1 MQPQP
6 SYRVLG
12 PCQALRA
19 DDGTEAALS
28 GARLRALLTALA
40 AAGGRA
46 VGPGALI
53 DQVWPDGDP
62 ADDQDRTAAL
72 QALVGRLRRA
82 LGREAVVSAPGGGYR
97 LAAGPDAVDLHRFE
111 RLAAEGAAALADGR
125 AERAAALLDEALGLW
140 RGPALADLPGRDTDP
155 LVVRVEQRHAQARR
169 DRLAAEVA
177 LGRAADALA
186 PLAALAA
193 GQPLDEP
200 LQALRIRALRAA
212 GRPAE
217 ALAAYEEVRESLA
230 ERLGTDPG
238 PELRSLHAELLTE
251 DGPVPAPSRRAL
263 PAPLTSFIGRAEE
276 LGSLAAAWEG
286 RRLVTLTG
294 PGGVG
299 KTRLALEA
307 AGTYD
312 GPVHLAE
319 LASVREESTVAAAV
333 LSALGAR
340 ETQLWHTP
348 AVAPVEPRDRFAAL
362 VEHCAGR
369 RMLLVLDNCEHVVA
383 EAAEL
388 AQALL
393 TRCPGVTVLATS
405 REPLGVPGEGVR
417 PLGPLP
423 VDMALRLL
431 GERGAAARPGFSV
444 AEDPEAADEICRRLD
459 GLPLAIELA
468 AARLRMLSARQ
479 IAERLDDRFRLL
491 TSGARTVLPR
501 QQTLRAVVDWSW
513 DLLDETERAVL
524 RRLAVFT
531 GGCDLTAAETVCG
544 SGPDPQEAG
553 PAGAVLDGPGAE
565 ALNGRRVDDPVRG
578 ADMPGAGLPVGLGGG
593 MPDSPVTHAP
603 GGPVADV
610 PQVRGAD
617 APGRSGVEGP
627 VQGPGTPGADMPGGL
642 GGAVQDPSGG
652 PVADVPRTDPRVPG
666 PDAPGGAPRADAPS
680 KPDSAAPPVPDTGP
694 RGGPDAGAPARPRTD
709 SLDARRPGASHPH
722 ASHPDAPRPGV
733 LGVSRAHGPHV
744 SPADVLDVLGA
755 LVDKSLVVAAP
766 GGDGMRFRLLETV
779 AEYAGER
786 LDEAGEREVVARR
799 HLTYYREL
807 ARRTDPELRG
817 PGQLAAIELFERE
830 HGNLRGALRTA
841 LALGDEQEM
850 LCLVHALS
858 WFWQLRNHQVDART
872 WAAEAGRLGPDP
884 FQEPVR
890 PAEPLDGRCLDV
902 PPPWTG
908 ERLWEARRGGR
919 LYALAT
925 EGGEGATA
933 LERPETRARLTA
945 LVAAY
950 RPGLPQT
957 CRQPG
962 TMWYFA
968 RLMTGE
974 LSGLDETL
982 AQIVDACRAH
992 GPGWDLGFALLMR
1005 AKLAG
1010 QGDDAAEALALFETA
1025 RDSWGIAES
1034 LAARGEAYERE
1045 GRLKEAAA
1053 DFERATDAAT
1063 RVGARS
1069 QVPVFTARLAAVRL
1083 RLAPTGDAEA
1093 ERLLAEAADEAGQ
1106 WGAEAA
1112 GAGRLLLAQHYGH
1125 TGRTG
1130 LARAQLSLLEGE
1142 FGDVTPALFWGLV
1155 GGTWA
1160 WLDCLDGAYDRALER
1175 LARAVVDVETLAH
1188 LVAPHLVVAQFATAA
1203 WARGA
1208 RGGPGDAETG
1218 ARLLGAY
1225 DAHAGSDTG
1234 GGFRPFTP
1242 QTEAAIRAG
1251 AEEALSAALPA
1262 ETYTRLYEEGT
1273 ALSLRRAAG
1282 LVRDQAASP

>member
-1 MQPQP
+1 MQPP
-6 SYRVLG
+6 YRVLG
-12 PCQALRA
+12 PCQALRT
-19 DDGTEAALS
+19 DDGTEAVLS

-46 VGPGALI
+46 VGPGTLI
-53 DQVWPDGDP
+53 DQIWADGDP

-82 LGREAVVSAPGGGYR
+82 LGREAVVSAPGGYR
-97 LAAGPDAVDLHRFE
+97 LAADPDSVDLHRFE
-111 RLAAEGAAALADGR
+111 RLAVEGSAALAAGH

-155 LVVRVEQRHAQARR
+155 LVVRVERRHAQARR
-169 DRLAAEVA
+169 DRLAADLA
-177 LGRAADALA
+177 LGRAGAVLA

-217 ALAAYEEVRESLA
+217 ALAAYEEVRTALA
-230 ERLGTDPG
+230 DRLGTDPG

-251 DGPVPAPSRRAL
+251 DGPVRPERAVGL
-263 PAPLTSFIGRAEE
+263 PARLTSFIGRADE
-276 LGSLAAAWEG
+276 LGSLAAVWHG

-307 AGTYD
+307 AGTYE

-319 LASVREESTVAAAV
+319 LASVREESTVGPAV
-333 LSALGAR
+333 LTALGAR

-348 AVAPVEPRDRFAAL
+348 PVTPIDPKDRFAAL

-383 EAAEL
+383 EAADL

-405 REPLGVPGEGVR
+405 REPLGVPGEEVR

-423 VDMALRLL
+423 MDMALRLL
-431 GERGAAARPGFSV
+431 GERGAAARPGFAV
-444 AEDPEAADEICRRLD
+444 TEDPEAAEEICRRLD

-468 AARLRMLSARQ
+468 AARLRMLSVSQ
-479 IAERLDDRFRLL
+479 IADRLDDRFRLL

-531 GGCDLTAAETVCG
+531 GGCDLRAVEGVC
-544 SGPDPQEAG
+544 AG
-553 PAGAVLDGPGAE
+553 IE
-565 ALNGRRVDDPVRG
+565 VRG
-578 ADMPGAGLPVGLGGG
+578 VRD
-593 MPDSPVTHAP
+593 AP
-603 GGPVADV
+603 
-610 PQVRGAD
+610 GAD
-617 APGRSGVEGP
+617 APGTGM
-627 VQGPGTPGADMPGGL
+627 PGAH
-642 GGAVQDPSGG
+642 
-652 PVADVPRTDPRVPG
+652 VP
-666 PDAPGGAPRADAPS
+666 A
-680 KPDSAAPPVPDTGP
+680 
-694 RGGPDAGAPARPRTD
+694 
-709 SLDARRPGASHPH
+709 
-722 ASHPDAPRPGV
+722 
-733 LGVSRAHGPHV
+733 
-744 SPADVLDVLGA
+744 ADVLDLLGA

-766 GGDGMRFRLLETV
+766 DGGGGGGMRFRLLETV

-786 LDEAGEREVVARR
+786 LDEAGERAAVERR

-817 PGQLAAIELFERE
+817 ADQLAALARFERE
-830 HGNLRGALRTA
+830 HDNLRGALRTA
-841 LALGDEQEM
+841 VALGDEQEV
-850 LCLVHALS
+850 LCLVHVLS
-858 WFWQLRNHQVDART
+858 WFWQLRNHQGDAHT

-890 PAEPLDGRCLDV
+890 PAEPLEGRCVDV

-925 EGGEGATA
+925 EGIDAGT
-933 LERPETRARLTA
+933 LERPETRARLAA
-945 LVAAY
+945 LIAAY

-974 LSGLDETL
+974 LTGLDETL
-982 AQIVDACRAH
+982 RLIVDAARAH
-992 GPGWDLGFALLMR
+992 GTGWDLGFALLMR
-1005 AKLAG
+1005 AKLVGRGA
-1010 QGDDAAEALALFETA
+1010 DAAEALALFEA
-1025 RDSWGIAES
+1025 AGDSWGIAES

-1045 GRLKEAAA
+1045 GRLTEAAA
-1053 DFERATDAAT
+1053 DFERATEAAA

-1069 QVPVFTARLAAVRL
+1069 QVPVFRARLAAVRL
-1083 RLAPTGDAEA
+1083 RLRPEGDAAA

-1106 WGAEAA
+1106 RGADAA
-1112 GAGRLLLAQHYGH
+1112 GAARTLLAQHYGN

-1130 LARAQLSLLEGE
+1130 LARAQLSLLEEE
-1142 FGDVTPALFWGLV
+1142 FGEVTPELFRGLL
-1155 GGTWA
+1155 GGAWA
-1160 WLDCLDGAYDRALER
+1160 WLDCLDGAHDRALSR
-1175 LARAVVDVETLAH
+1175 LARAVVDIETLAH
-1188 LVAPHLVVAQFATAA
+1188 LVAPYLVVAQFGTAA
-1203 WARGA
+1203 WARGG
-1208 RGGPGDAETG
+1208 RGAPGDAETG

-1225 DAHAGSDTG
+1225 DTHADHDTA
-1234 GGFRPFTP
+1234 GGFRPFTAE
-1242 QTEAAIRAG
+1242 TEAAIRAR
-1251 AEEALSAALPA
+1251 AEAVLRAALSPEA
-1262 ETYTRLYEEGT
+1262 YGRGYEEG
-1273 ALSLRRAAG
+1273 AGLSLRAAAA
-1282 LVRDQAASP
+1282 LVRESGPVE

>member
-1 MQPQP
+1 MQP

-12 PCQALRA
+12 PCQAFRT
-19 DDGTEAALS
+19 DDGTEVVLS

-40 AAGGRA
+40 SAGGRA
-46 VGPGALI
+46 VGPGALV
-53 DQVWPDGDP
+53 DQVWADD
-62 ADDQDRTAAL
+62 DDQDRTAAL

-111 RLAAEGAAALADGR
+111 RLAAEGAAALAAGE

-140 RGPALADLPGRDTDP
+140 RGPALADLPGRDAEP

-169 DRLAAEVA
+169 DRLAADLA
-177 LGRAADALA
+177 LGRAAAVLA

-217 ALAAYEEVRESLA
+217 ALAVYEEVRAALA
-230 ERLGTDPG
+230 DRLGTDPG
-238 PELRSLHAELLTE
+238 PELRSLHAGLLSE
-251 DGPVPAPSRRAL
+251 EAPDPAPPPTSGIL
-263 PAPLTSFIGRAEE
+263 PARLTSFIGRDGE
-276 LGSLAAAWEG
+276 LAALAAGWAG

-307 AGTYD
+307 AGTYE

-319 LASVREESTVAAAV
+319 LASVREESTVVAAV
-333 LSALGAR
+333 LTALGAR
-340 ETQLWHTP
+340 DTQLWHTP
-348 AVAPVEPRDRFAAL
+348 AVDRAGPGGRFGEL

-405 REPLGVPGEGVR
+405 REPLGVPGEEVR

-423 VDMALRLL
+423 GDMALRLL
-431 GERGAAARPGFSV
+431 AERGAAARPGFDP
-444 AEDPEAADEICRRLD
+444 AGDPEAAEEVCRRLD

-468 AARLRMLSARQ
+468 AARLRILSVRQ
-479 IAERLDDRFRLL
+479 IADRLDDRFRLL
-491 TSGARTVLPR
+491 TSGARTLLPR

-513 DLLDETERAVL
+513 DLLDASERAVL
-524 RRLAVFT
+524 RRLAVFA
-531 GGCDLTAAETVCG
+531 GGCELAAAEAVC
-544 SGPDPQEAG
+544 A
-553 PAGAVLDGPGAE
+553 DGPGAPP
-565 ALNGRRVDDPVRG
+565 AP
-578 ADMPGAGLPVGLGGG
+578 PGA
-593 MPDSPVTHAP
+593 
-603 GGPVADV
+603 
-610 PQVRGAD
+610 
-617 APGRSGVEGP
+617 
-627 VQGPGTPGADMPGGL
+627 
-642 GGAVQDPSGG
+642 
-652 PVADVPRTDPRVPG
+652 
-666 PDAPGGAPRADAPS
+666 
-680 KPDSAAPPVPDTGP
+680 
-694 RGGPDAGAPARPRTD
+694 
-709 SLDARRPGASHPH
+709 
-722 ASHPDAPRPGV
+722 
-733 LGVSRAHGPHV
+733 
-744 SPADVLDVLGA
+744 VLDVLGA
-755 LVDKSLVVAAP
+755 LGSLVDKSLVVAAP
-766 GGDGMRFRLLETV
+766 DGGGMRFRLLETV

-786 LDEAGEREVVARR
+786 LDEAGERAAAERR
-799 HLTYYREL
+799 HLTYHREL

-817 PGQLAAIELFERE
+817 PGQVAAVARLERE
-830 HGNLRGALRTA
+830 HDNLRGALRTA
-841 LALGDEQEM
+841 VALGEEQEA

-858 WFWQLRNHQVDART
+858 WFWQLRNHQAEART
-872 WAAEAGRLGPDP
+872 WAVEACRLGPDP
-884 FQEPVR
+884 FREPVR
-890 PAEPLDGRCLDV
+890 PAGPLEGRCLDV
-902 PPPWTG
+902 PPPWSG

-919 LYALAT
+919 MYALASEGGGT
-925 EGGEGATA
+925 EGETV
-933 LERPETRARLTA
+933 LERPETRARLSA

-957 CRQPG
+957 SRQPG

-982 AQIVDACRAH
+982 TLVVDDCRAQ

-1010 QGDDAAEALALFETA
+1010 HGTDAGEALVHFEA
-1025 RDSWGIAES
+1025 AGDSWGIAES
-1034 LAARGEAYERE
+1034 LAARGEVHERE
-1045 GRLKEAAA
+1045 DRLAEAAA
-1053 DFERATDAAT
+1053 DFERAAEAAA

-1083 RLAPTGDAEA
+1083 RLAPEGDAVA
-1093 ERLLAEAADEAGQ
+1093 ERLLVAAADESGQ

-1112 GAGRLLLAQHYGH
+1112 GTGRLLLAQHYGH
-1125 TGRTG
+1125 TGRTR
-1130 LARAQLSLLEGE
+1130 LARAQIDLLEEE
-1142 FGDVTPALFWGLV
+1142 FGTITPALFWGLA
-1155 GGTWA
+1155 GGTRA
-1160 WLDCLDGAYDRALER
+1160 WLDCLDGDHDRALER
-1175 LARAVVDVETLAH
+1175 LARAVVDIETLAH
-1188 LVAPHLVVAQFATAA
+1188 LVAPHLVVAQCATAA
-1203 WARGA
+1203 WARGG
-1208 RGGPGDAETG
+1208 RGRPGDAGTG

-1225 DAHAGSDTG
+1225 DAHAVADTG

-1242 QTEAAIRAG
+1242 RTEAAIRAR
-1251 AEEALSAALPA
+1251 A
-1262 ETYTRLYEEGT
+1262 ETVLRAATPPEAYARRYEEGT
-1273 ALSLRRAAG
+1273 RLSVRAAAD
-1282 LVRDQAASP
+1282 LVRAPADAG

>member
-1 MQPQP
+1 MQPP
-6 SYRVLG
+6 YRVLG
-12 PCQALRA
+12 PCRA
-19 DDGTEAALS
+19 FRTDDGTEAALS

-40 AAGGRA
+40 AAGGRT
-46 VGPGALI
+46 VGPGPLI
-53 DQVWPDGDP
+53 EQVWADGDP

-82 LGREAVVSAPGGGYR
+82 LGRETVVSTPGGGYR
-97 LAAGPDAVDLHRFE
+97 LAAGPDAVDLHLFE
-111 RLAAEGAAALADGR
+111 RLAAEGAAALADGH
-125 AERAAALLDEALGLW
+125 AERAATLLDEALGLW

-155 LVVRVEQRHAQARR
+155 VVIRVEQRHAQARR
-169 DRLAAEVA
+169 DRLAADLA
-177 LGRAADALA
+177 LGRAADVLA

-217 ALAAYEEVRESLA
+217 ALAAYEEVRQALA

-238 PELRSLHAELLTE
+238 PELRSLHAELLAE
-251 DGPVPAPSRRAL
+251 DGPVPAPPRTL
-263 PAPLTSFIGRAEE
+263 PARLTSFIGRAEE
-276 LGSLAAAWEG
+276 LDALAVARAE

-333 LSALGAR
+333 LTALGGR

-348 AVAPVEPRDRFAAL
+348 TVAPAGPKDRFAGL

-405 REPLGVPGEGVR
+405 REPLGVPGEEVR

-431 GERGAAARPGFSV
+431 GERGAAARPGFDV
-444 AEDPEAADEICRRLD
+444 AEDPEAAEEICRRLD

-468 AARLRMLSARQ
+468 AARLRMLSVRQ
-479 IAERLDDRFRLL
+479 IADRLDDRFRLL
-491 TSGARTVLPR
+491 TTGARTMLPR

-513 DLLDETERAVL
+513 DLLDAAERAVL

-544 SGPDPQEAG
+544 GGGARGDDAVRADTAVSG
-553 PAGAVLDGPGAE
+553 
-565 ALNGRRVDDPVRG
+565 VRG
-578 ADMPGAGLPVGLGGG
+578 APQ
-593 MPDSPVTHAP
+593 AP
-603 GGPVADV
+603 
-610 PQVRGAD
+610 GAD
-617 APGRSGVEGP
+617 APD
-627 VQGPGTPGADMPGGL
+627 T
-642 GGAVQDPSGG
+642 
-652 PVADVPRTDPRVPG
+652 PG
-666 PDAPGGAPRADAPS
+666 PDAPD
-680 KPDSAAPPVPDTGP
+680 VPDGTAALP
-694 RGGPDAGAPARPRTD
+694 HTD
-709 SLDARRPGASHPH
+709 LR
-722 ASHPDAPRPGV
+722 GV
-733 LGVSRAHGPHV
+733 LDGP
-744 SPADVLDVLGA
+744 DVLDILGA

-766 GGDGMRFRLLETV
+766 DDGGMRFRLLETV

-786 LDEAGEREVVARR
+786 LDEAGERTAVARR

-817 PGQLAAIELFERE
+817 SGQIAAIARFERE

-841 LALGDEQEM
+841 VTLGDEQEL
-850 LCLVHALS
+850 LCLVHVLS

-872 WAAEAGRLGPDP
+872 WAAEAGRIGPDP

-890 PAEPLDGRCLDV
+890 PAGPLEGRCVDV

-974 LSGLDETL
+974 LTGLDETL
-982 AQIVDACRAH
+982 TLIVDDCRAH

-1005 AKLAG
+1005 AKLVG
-1010 QGDDAAEALALFETA
+1010 HGPDAAEALALFEA
-1025 RDSWGIAES
+1025 AGDSWGIAES

-1045 GRLKEAAA
+1045 GRLAEAAA
-1053 DFERATDAAT
+1053 DFERATDAAA

-1083 RLAPTGDAEA
+1083 RLRPAGDPEA
-1093 ERLLAEAADEAGQ
+1093 ERLLAEAADEAGK

-1112 GAGRLLLAQHYGH
+1112 GTGRLLLAQHYGH

-1130 LARAQLSLLEGE
+1130 LARAQLALLEGE
-1142 FGDVTPALFWGLV
+1142 FGQVTPALFWGLV

-1160 WLDCLDGAYDRALER
+1160 WLDCLDRAYDRALER

-1203 WARGA
+1203 WARGG

-1242 QTEAAIRAG
+1242 QTEAAIRAR
-1251 AEEALSAALPA
+1251 AEEALRAALPA
-1262 ETYTRLYEEGT
+1262 EAYTRAYAEGGGLPLRT
-1273 ALSLRRAAG
+1273 AAD
-1282 LVRDQAASP
+1282 LVRNTP

>member
-1 MQPQP
+1 MQPP
-6 SYRVLG
+6 YRVLG
-12 PCQALRA
+12 PCQALRT
-19 DDGTEAALS
+19 DDGTEAVLS

-46 VGPGALI
+46 VGPGTLI
-53 DQVWPDGDP
+53 DQIWADGDP

-82 LGREAVVSAPGGGYR
+82 LGREAVVSAPGGYR
-97 LAAGPDAVDLHRFE
+97 LAADPDSVDLHRFE
-111 RLAAEGAAALADGR
+111 RLAVEGTAALAAGH

-155 LVVRVEQRHAQARR
+155 LAVRVERRHAQARR
-169 DRLAAEVA
+169 DRLAADLA
-177 LGRAADALA
+177 LGRADAVLA

-217 ALAAYEEVRESLA
+217 ALAAYEEVRAALA
-230 ERLGTDPG
+230 DRLGTDPG

-251 DGPVPAPSRRAL
+251 DGPVRSERAVGL
-263 PAPLTSFIGRAEE
+263 PARLTSFIGRADE
-276 LGSLAAAWEG
+276 LGSLAAVWHG

-307 AGTYD
+307 AGTYE
-312 GPVHLAE
+312 GPVRLAE
-319 LASVREESTVAAAV
+319 LASVREESTVGPAV
-333 LSALGAR
+333 LTALGAR

-348 AVAPVEPRDRFAAL
+348 PVTPIDPKDRFAAL

-383 EAAEL
+383 EAADL

-405 REPLGVPGEGVR
+405 REPLGVPGEEVR

-423 VDMALRLL
+423 MDMALRLL
-431 GERGAAARPGFSV
+431 GERGAAARPGFAVS
-444 AEDPEAADEICRRLD
+444 EDPEAAEEICRRLD

-468 AARLRMLSARQ
+468 AARLRMLSVSQ
-479 IAERLDDRFRLL
+479 IADRLDDRFRLL

-531 GGCDLTAAETVCG
+531 GGCDLRAVEGVC
-544 SGPDPQEAG
+544 AG
-553 PAGAVLDGPGAE
+553 IE
-565 ALNGRRVDDPVRG
+565 VRG
-578 ADMPGAGLPVGLGGG
+578 VRD
-593 MPDSPVTHAP
+593 AP
-603 GGPVADV
+603 
-610 PQVRGAD
+610 GAD
-617 APGRSGVEGP
+617 APGTGM
-627 VQGPGTPGADMPGGL
+627 PGAH
-642 GGAVQDPSGG
+642 
-652 PVADVPRTDPRVPG
+652 VP
-666 PDAPGGAPRADAPS
+666 A
-680 KPDSAAPPVPDTGP
+680 
-694 RGGPDAGAPARPRTD
+694 
-709 SLDARRPGASHPH
+709 
-722 ASHPDAPRPGV
+722 
-733 LGVSRAHGPHV
+733 
-744 SPADVLDVLGA
+744 ADVLDLLGA

-766 GGDGMRFRLLETV
+766 DDGGGMRFRLLETV

-786 LDEAGEREVVARR
+786 LDEAGERAAVERR

-817 PGQLAAIELFERE
+817 PDQLAALARLERE
-830 HGNLRGALRTA
+830 HDNLRGSLRTA
-841 LALGDEQEM
+841 VALGDEQEV
-850 LCLVHALS
+850 LCLVHVLS
-858 WFWQLRNHQVDART
+858 WFWQLRNHQGDAHT

-890 PAEPLDGRCLDV
+890 PAEPLEGRCVDV

-925 EGGEGATA
+925 EGIDAGT
-933 LERPETRARLTA
+933 LERPETRARLAA
-945 LVAAY
+945 LIAAY

-974 LSGLDETL
+974 LTGLDETL
-982 AQIVDACRAH
+982 RLIVDAARAH
-992 GPGWDLGFALLMR
+992 GTGWDLGFALLMR
-1005 AKLAG
+1005 AKLVGRGA
-1010 QGDDAAEALALFETA
+1010 DAAEALALFEA
-1025 RDSWGIAES
+1025 AGDSWGIAES

-1045 GRLKEAAA
+1045 GRLAEAAA
-1053 DFERATDAAT
+1053 DFEGATEAAA

-1069 QVPVFTARLAAVRL
+1069 QVPVFRARLAAVRL
-1083 RLAPTGDAEA
+1083 RLRPEGDAAA

-1106 WGAEAA
+1106 WGADAA
-1112 GAGRLLLAQHYGH
+1112 GAARTLLAQHYGN

-1130 LARAQLSLLEGE
+1130 LARAQLSLLEEE
-1142 FGDVTPALFWGLV
+1142 FGEVTPELFRGLV

-1160 WLDCLDGAYDRALER
+1160 WLDCLDGAHDRALSR
-1175 LARAVVDVETLAH
+1175 LARAVVDIETLAH
-1188 LVAPHLVVAQFATAA
+1188 LVAPYLVVAQFGTAA
-1203 WARGA
+1203 WARGG
-1208 RGGPGDAETG
+1208 RGAPGDAETG

-1225 DAHAGSDTG
+1225 DTHADHDTS
-1234 GGFRPFTP
+1234 GGFRPFTAE
-1242 QTEAAIRAG
+1242 TEAAIRAR
-1251 AEEALSAALPA
+1251 AEAVLRAALSP
-1262 ETYTRLYEEGT
+1262 EGYGRGYEEG
-1273 ALSLRRAAG
+1273 AGLSLRAAAA
-1282 LVRDQAASP
+1282 LVRESGPVE

>member
-1 MQPQP
+1 MQPP
-6 SYRVLG
+6 YRVLG
-12 PCQALRA
+12 PCQALRT
-19 DDGTEAALS
+19 DDGTEAVLS

-46 VGPGALI
+46 VGPGTLI
-53 DQVWPDGDP
+53 DQIWADGDP

-82 LGREAVVSAPGGGYR
+82 LGREAVVSAPGGYR
-97 LAAGPDAVDLHRFE
+97 LAADPDSVDLHRFE
-111 RLAAEGAAALADGR
+111 RLAVEGSAALAAGH

-155 LVVRVEQRHAQARR
+155 LVVRAERRHAQARR
-169 DRLAAEVA
+169 DRLAADLA
-177 LGRAADALA
+177 LGRADAVLA

-217 ALAAYEEVRESLA
+217 ALAAYEEVRTALA
-230 ERLGTDPG
+230 DRLGTDPG

-251 DGPVPAPSRRAL
+251 DGPVRPERAVGL
-263 PAPLTSFIGRAEE
+263 PARLTSFIGRADE
-276 LGSLAAAWEG
+276 LGSLAAVWHG

-307 AGTYD
+307 AGTYE

-319 LASVREESTVAAAV
+319 LASVREESTVGPAV
-333 LSALGAR
+333 LTALGAR

-348 AVAPVEPRDRFAAL
+348 PVTPIDPKDRFAAL

-383 EAAEL
+383 EAADL

-405 REPLGVPGEGVR
+405 REPLGVPGEEVR

-423 VDMALRLL
+423 MDMALRLL
-431 GERGAAARPGFSV
+431 GERGAAARPGFAV
-444 AEDPEAADEICRRLD
+444 TEDPEAAEEICRRLD

-468 AARLRMLSARQ
+468 AARLRMLSVSQ
-479 IAERLDDRFRLL
+479 IADRLDDRFRLL

-531 GGCDLTAAETVCG
+531 GGCDLRAVEGVC
-544 SGPDPQEAG
+544 AG
-553 PAGAVLDGPGAE
+553 IE
-565 ALNGRRVDDPVRG
+565 VRG
-578 ADMPGAGLPVGLGGG
+578 VRD
-593 MPDSPVTHAP
+593 AP
-603 GGPVADV
+603 
-610 PQVRGAD
+610 GAD
-617 APGRSGVEGP
+617 APGIGM
-627 VQGPGTPGADMPGGL
+627 PGAH
-642 GGAVQDPSGG
+642 
-652 PVADVPRTDPRVPG
+652 VP
-666 PDAPGGAPRADAPS
+666 A
-680 KPDSAAPPVPDTGP
+680 
-694 RGGPDAGAPARPRTD
+694 
-709 SLDARRPGASHPH
+709 
-722 ASHPDAPRPGV
+722 
-733 LGVSRAHGPHV
+733 
-744 SPADVLDVLGA
+744 ADVLDLLGA

-766 GGDGMRFRLLETV
+766 DGGGGGMRFRLLETV

-786 LDEAGEREVVARR
+786 LDEAGERAAVERR

-817 PGQLAAIELFERE
+817 ADQLAALARFERE
-830 HGNLRGALRTA
+830 HDNLRGALRTA
-841 LALGDEQEM
+841 VALGDEQEV
-850 LCLVHALS
+850 LCLVHVLS
-858 WFWQLRNHQVDART
+858 WFWQLRNHQGDAHT

-890 PAEPLDGRCLDV
+890 PAEPLEGRCVDV

-925 EGGEGATA
+925 EGIDAGT
-933 LERPETRARLTA
+933 LERPETRARLAA
-945 LVAAY
+945 LIAAY

-974 LSGLDETL
+974 LTGLDETL
-982 AQIVDACRAH
+982 RLIVDAARAH
-992 GPGWDLGFALLMR
+992 GTGWDLGFALLMR
-1005 AKLAG
+1005 AKLVGRGA
-1010 QGDDAAEALALFETA
+1010 DAAEALALFEA
-1025 RDSWGIAES
+1025 AGDSWGIAES

-1045 GRLKEAAA
+1045 GRLAEAAA
-1053 DFERATDAAT
+1053 DFEGATEAAA

-1069 QVPVFTARLAAVRL
+1069 QVPVFRARLAAVRL
-1083 RLAPTGDAEA
+1083 RLRPEGDAAA

-1106 WGAEAA
+1106 WGADAA
-1112 GAGRLLLAQHYGH
+1112 GAARTLLAQHYGN

-1130 LARAQLSLLEGE
+1130 LARAQLSLLEEE
-1142 FGDVTPALFWGLV
+1142 FGEVTPELFRGLL
-1155 GGTWA
+1155 GGAWA
-1160 WLDCLDGAYDRALER
+1160 WLDCLDGAHDRALSR
-1175 LARAVVDVETLAH
+1175 LARAVVDIETLAH
-1188 LVAPHLVVAQFATAA
+1188 LVAPYLVVAQFGTAA
-1203 WARGA
+1203 WARGG
-1208 RGGPGDAETG
+1208 RGAPGDAETG

-1225 DAHAGSDTG
+1225 DTHADHDTA
-1234 GGFRPFTP
+1234 GGFRPFTAE
-1242 QTEAAIRAG
+1242 TEAAIRAR
-1251 AEEALSAALPA
+1251 AEAVLRAALSPEA
-1262 ETYTRLYEEGT
+1262 YGRGYEEG
-1273 ALSLRRAAG
+1273 AGLSLRAAAA
-1282 LVRDQAASP
+1282 LVRESGPVE

>member
-1 MQPQP
+1 MQP

-12 PCQALRA
+12 PCQAFRT
-19 DDGTEAALS
+19 DDGTEAVLS

-40 AAGGRA
+40 SAGGRA
-46 VGPGALI
+46 VGPGALV
-53 DQVWPDGDP
+53 DQVWTDD
-62 ADDQDRTAAL
+62 DDQDRTAAL

-111 RLAAEGAAALADGR
+111 RLAAEGAAALAAGE

-140 RGPALADLPGRDTDP
+140 RGPALADLPGRDAEP

-169 DRLAAEVA
+169 DRLAADLA
-177 LGRAADALA
+177 LGRAAAVLA

-217 ALAAYEEVRESLA
+217 ALAAYEEVRVALA
-230 ERLGTDPG
+230 DRLGTDPG
-238 PELRSLHAELLTE
+238 PELRSLHAGLLSE
-251 DGPVPAPSRRAL
+251 EAPDPAPPSTSGTL
-263 PAPLTSFIGRAEE
+263 PARLTSFIGRDGE
-276 LGSLAAAWEG
+276 LAALAAGWAG

-307 AGTYD
+307 AGTYE

-333 LSALGAR
+333 LTALGAR
-340 ETQLWHTP
+340 DTQLWHTP
-348 AVAPVEPRDRFAAL
+348 AVDRAGPGGRFAEL

-405 REPLGVPGEGVR
+405 REPLGVPGEEVR

-423 VDMALRLL
+423 GDMALRLL
-431 GERGAAARPGFSV
+431 AERGAAARPGFDP
-444 AEDPEAADEICRRLD
+444 AGDPEAAEEVCRRLD

-468 AARLRMLSARQ
+468 AARLRILSVRQ
-479 IAERLDDRFRLL
+479 IADRLDDRFRLL
-491 TSGARTVLPR
+491 TSGARTLLPR

-513 DLLDETERAVL
+513 DLLDASERAVL
-524 RRLAVFT
+524 RRLAVFA
-531 GGCDLTAAETVCG
+531 GGCDLAAAEAVC
-544 SGPDPQEAG
+544 A
-553 PAGAVLDGPGAE
+553 DGPGAPP
-565 ALNGRRVDDPVRG
+565 AP
-578 ADMPGAGLPVGLGGG
+578 PGA
-593 MPDSPVTHAP
+593 
-603 GGPVADV
+603 
-610 PQVRGAD
+610 
-617 APGRSGVEGP
+617 
-627 VQGPGTPGADMPGGL
+627 
-642 GGAVQDPSGG
+642 
-652 PVADVPRTDPRVPG
+652 
-666 PDAPGGAPRADAPS
+666 
-680 KPDSAAPPVPDTGP
+680 
-694 RGGPDAGAPARPRTD
+694 
-709 SLDARRPGASHPH
+709 
-722 ASHPDAPRPGV
+722 
-733 LGVSRAHGPHV
+733 
-744 SPADVLDVLGA
+744 VLDVLGA
-755 LVDKSLVVAAP
+755 LGSLVDKSLVVAAP
-766 GGDGMRFRLLETV
+766 DGGGMRFRLLETV

-786 LDEAGEREVVARR
+786 LDEAGERAAAERR
-799 HLTYYREL
+799 HLTYHREL
-807 ARRTDPELRG
+807 ARRSDPELRG
-817 PGQLAAIELFERE
+817 PGQVAAVARLERE
-830 HGNLRGALRTA
+830 HDNLRGALRTA
-841 LALGDEQEM
+841 VALGEEQEA

-858 WFWQLRNHQVDART
+858 WFWQLRNHQAEART
-872 WAAEAGRLGPDP
+872 WAVEACRLGPDP
-884 FQEPVR
+884 FREPVR
-890 PAEPLDGRCLDV
+890 PAGPLEGRCLDV
-902 PPPWTG
+902 PPPWSG

-919 LYALAT
+919 MYALASEGGGT
-925 EGGEGATA
+925 EGETV
-933 LERPETRARLTA
+933 LERPETRARLSA

-957 CRQPG
+957 SRQPG

-974 LSGLDETL
+974 LTGLDETL
-982 AQIVDACRAH
+982 TLVVDDCRAQ

-1010 QGDDAAEALALFETA
+1010 HGTDAGEALVHFEA
-1025 RDSWGIAES
+1025 AGDSWGIAES
-1034 LAARGEAYERE
+1034 LAARGEVHERE
-1045 GRLKEAAA
+1045 DRLAEAAA
-1053 DFERATDAAT
+1053 DFERAAEAAA

-1083 RLAPTGDAEA
+1083 RLAPEGDAVA
-1093 ERLLAEAADEAGQ
+1093 ERLLVAAADESGQ

-1112 GAGRLLLAQHYGH
+1112 GTGRLLLAQHYGH
-1125 TGRTG
+1125 TGRTR
-1130 LARAQLSLLEGE
+1130 LARAQIDLLEEE
-1142 FGDVTPALFWGLV
+1142 FGKITPALFWGLA
-1155 GGTWA
+1155 GGTRA
-1160 WLDCLDGAYDRALER
+1160 WLDCLDGDHDRALER
-1175 LARAVVDVETLAH
+1175 LARAVVDIETLAH

-1203 WARGA
+1203 WARGG
-1208 RGGPGDAETG
+1208 RGRPGDAGTG

-1225 DAHAGSDTG
+1225 DAHAVADTG

-1242 QTEAAIRAG
+1242 RTEAAIRAR
-1251 AEEALSAALPA
+1251 A
-1262 ETYTRLYEEGT
+1262 ETVLRAATPPEAYTRRYEEGT
-1273 ALSLRRAAG
+1273 GLSLRAAAD
-1282 LVRDQAASP
+1282 LVRAPADGG

>member
-1 MQPQP
+1 MQPP
-6 SYRVLG
+6 YRVLG
-12 PCQALRA
+12 PCQAFRT
-19 DDGTEAALS
+19 DDGTEAVLS
-28 GARLRALLTALA
+28 GARLRSLLTALA

-46 VGPGALI
+46 VGPGTLI
-53 DQVWPDGDP
+53 DQIWADGDP

-82 LGREAVVSAPGGGYR
+82 LGREAVVSAPGGYR
-97 LAAGPDAVDLHRFE
+97 LAADPDSVDLHRFE
-111 RLAAEGAAALADGR
+111 RLAAEGTAALTAGH

-155 LVVRVEQRHAQARR
+155 LVVRVERRHAQARR
-169 DRLAAEVA
+169 DRLAADLA
-177 LGRAADALA
+177 LGRADAVLA

-217 ALAAYEEVRESLA
+217 ALAAYEEVRAALA
-230 ERLGTDPG
+230 DRLGTDPG

-251 DGPVPAPSRRAL
+251 EGPVRPGRAIGL
-263 PAPLTSFIGRAEE
+263 PARLTSFIGRADE
-276 LGSLAAAWEG
+276 LGSLAAAWHG

-307 AGTYD
+307 AGTYE

-333 LSALGAR
+333 LTALGAR

-348 AVAPVEPRDRFAAL
+348 PVTPADPKDRFAAL

-383 EAAEL
+383 EAADL

-405 REPLGVPGEGVR
+405 REPLGVPGEEVR
-417 PLGPLP
+417 TLGPLP

-431 GERGAAARPGFSV
+431 GERGAAARPGFAV
-444 AEDPEAADEICRRLD
+444 TEDPEAAEEICRRLD

-468 AARLRMLSARQ
+468 AARLRMLSVRQ
-479 IAERLDDRFRLL
+479 IADRLDDRFRLL

-513 DLLDETERAVL
+513 DLLDEPERAVL

-531 GGCDLTAAETVCG
+531 GGCDLRAVEAVC
-544 SGPDPQEAG
+544 AG
-553 PAGAVLDGPGAE
+553 VE
-565 ALNGRRVDDPVRG
+565 VRG
-578 ADMPGAGLPVGLGGG
+578 VRD
-593 MPDSPVTHAP
+593 AP
-603 GGPVADV
+603 
-610 PQVRGAD
+610 GAD
-617 APGRSGVEGP
+617 APGADA
-627 VQGPGTPGADMPGGL
+627 PGADAPGVDVSGAGMPG
-642 GGAVQDPSGG
+642 
-652 PVADVPRTDPRVPG
+652 ADVPGTGTQGVDVQGVDVP
-666 PDAPGGAPRADAPS
+666 
-680 KPDSAAPPVPDTGP
+680 
-694 RGGPDAGAPARPRTD
+694 
-709 SLDARRPGASHPH
+709 AS
-722 ASHPDAPRPGV
+722 
-733 LGVSRAHGPHV
+733 
-744 SPADVLDVLGA
+744 DVLDLLGA

-766 GGDGMRFRLLETV
+766 DGGGGMRFRLLETV

-786 LDEAGEREVVARR
+786 LDEAGERAAVERR
-799 HLTYYREL
+799 HLAHYREL

-817 PGQLAAIELFERE
+817 PDQLAALARFERE
-830 HGNLRGALRTA
+830 HDNLRGALRTA
-841 LALGDEQEM
+841 VALGDEQEV
-850 LCLVHALS
+850 LCLVHVLS
-858 WFWQLRNHQVDART
+858 WFWQLRNHHVDART

-890 PAEPLDGRCLDV
+890 PAEPFEGRCVDV

-925 EGGEGATA
+925 EGGDGATA
-933 LERPETRARLTA
+933 FERPETRARLAA

-974 LSGLDETL
+974 LTGLDETL
-982 AQIVDACRAH
+982 TLIVDAGRAH
-992 GPGWDLGFALLMR
+992 GTGWELGFALLMR
-1005 AKLAG
+1005 AKLVGRGA
-1010 QGDDAAEALALFETA
+1010 DAAEALALFEA
-1025 RDSWGIAES
+1025 AGDSWGIAES

-1045 GRLKEAAA
+1045 GRLAEAAA
-1053 DFERATDAAT
+1053 DFEGATDAAA

-1069 QVPVFTARLAAVRL
+1069 QVPVFRARLAAVRL
-1083 RLAPTGDAEA
+1083 RLRPEGDAAA

-1130 LARAQLSLLEGE
+1130 LARAQLSLLEEE
-1142 FGDVTPALFWGLV
+1142 FGEVTPALFWGLV

-1160 WLDCLDGAYDRALER
+1160 WLDCLDGAHDQALAR
-1175 LARAVVDVETLAH
+1175 LARAVVDIETLAH
-1188 LVAPHLVVAQFATAA
+1188 LVAPHLVVAQFGTAA
-1203 WARGA
+1203 WARGG
-1208 RGGPGDAETG
+1208 RGAPGDAETG

-1225 DAHAGSDTG
+1225 DTHAGHDTG

-1242 QTEAAIRAG
+1242 ETEAAIRAR
-1251 AEEALSAALPA
+1251 AEAVLRAALSPGA
-1262 ETYTRLYEEGT
+1262 YDRGYEEG
-1273 ALSLRRAAG
+1273 AGLSLRAAAA
-1282 LVRDQAASP
+1282 LVRESGPVE

>member
-1 MQPQP
+1 MGRAQPDAWAEDGRPGRAGQNGPVQP

-12 PCQALRA
+12 PCQAFRT
-19 DDGTEAALS
+19 DDGAEAALS

-40 AAGGRA
+40 AAGGRP

-53 DQVWPDGDP
+53 DQVWADGDP

-82 LGREAVVSAPGGGYR
+82 LGREAVVSEPGGYR
-97 LAAGPDAVDLHRFE
+97 LAADPDAVDLHRFE
-111 RLAAEGAAALADGR
+111 RLAAEGAAALAAGH

-169 DRLAAEVA
+169 DRLAADLA
-177 LGRAADALA
+177 LGRAADVLA

-217 ALAAYEEVRESLA
+217 ALAAYEEVREALA
-230 ERLGTDPG
+230 DRLGTDPG
-238 PELRSLHAELLTE
+238 PELRSLHAELLAE
-251 DGPVPAPSRRAL
+251 DKPL
-263 PAPLTSFIGRAEE
+263 PAAPPSPLPARLTSFIGRADE
-276 LGSLAAAWEG
+276 LGALAAAWDG

-307 AGTYD
+307 AGTYE

-333 LSALGAR
+333 LTALGAR

-348 AVAPVEPRDRFAAL
+348 AVTPADPKDRFAAL

-405 REPLGVPGEGVR
+405 REPLGVPGEEVR

-423 VDMALRLL
+423 MDMALRLL
-431 GERGAAARPGFSV
+431 GERGAAARPGFDV
-444 AEDPEAADEICRRLD
+444 AEDPEAAEEICRRLD

-468 AARLRMLSARQ
+468 AARLRMLSVRQ
-479 IAERLDDRFRLL
+479 IADRLDDRFRLL

-513 DLLDETERAVL
+513 ELLDEAERAVL

-531 GGCDLTAAETVCG
+531 GGCDLTAAEAVCA
-544 SGPDPQEAG
+544 SVSDLPPTALPPTDPS
-553 PAGAVLDGPGAE
+553 PT
-565 ALNGRRVDDPVRG
+565 
-578 ADMPGAGLPVGLGGG
+578 
-593 MPDSPVTHAP
+593 DSPPT
-603 GGPVADV
+603 DV
-610 PQVRGAD
+610 
-617 APGRSGVEGP
+617 
-627 VQGPGTPGADMPGGL
+627 L
-642 GGAVQDPSGG
+642 
-652 PVADVPRTDPRVPG
+652 
-666 PDAPGGAPRADAPS
+666 
-680 KPDSAAPPVPDTGP
+680 
-694 RGGPDAGAPARPRTD
+694 
-709 SLDARRPGASHPH
+709 
-722 ASHPDAPRPGV
+722 
-733 LGVSRAHGPHV
+733 
-744 SPADVLDVLGA
+744 DVLDVLGA
-755 LVDKSLVVAAP
+755 LDDKSLVVAAP
-766 GGDGMRFRLLETV
+766 DDRGMRFRLLETV

-786 LDEAGEREVVARR
+786 LDEAGERAAVERR

-817 PGQLAAIELFERE
+817 PGQVTAIARFERE
-830 HGNLRGALRTA
+830 HDNLRGALRTA
-841 LALGDEQEM
+841 VALGDEQEV
-850 LCLVHALS
+850 LCLVHTLS

-872 WAAEAGRLGPDP
+872 WAVEAGRLGPDP
-884 FQEPVR
+884 FREPVR
-890 PAEPLDGRCLDV
+890 PAEPLDGRCVDV

-925 EGGEGATA
+925 EGVEGTD
-933 LERPETRARLTA
+933 LERSETRARLAA

-974 LSGLDETL
+974 LAGLDETL
-982 AQIVDACRAH
+982 TLIVDACRAH
-992 GPGWDLGFALLMR
+992 GTGWDLGFALLMR

-1010 QGDDAAEALALFETA
+1010 LGADAAEALALFEA
-1025 RDSWGIAES
+1025 AGDSWGIAES

-1045 GRLKEAAA
+1045 GRLAEAAA
-1053 DFERATDAAT
+1053 DFERATDAAA

-1069 QVPVFTARLAAVRL
+1069 QVPVFTVRLAAVRL
-1083 RLAPTGDAEA
+1083 RLSPEGDEEA

-1106 WGAEAA
+1106 WGAESA
-1112 GAGRLLLAQHYGH
+1112 GTGRLLLAQHYGH

-1130 LARAQLSLLEGE
+1130 LARAQLTLLEGE
-1142 FGDVTPALFWGLV
+1142 FGEVTPALFWGLV

-1188 LVAPHLVVAQFATAA
+1188 LVAPHLVVAQFGTAA
-1203 WARGA
+1203 WARGG
-1208 RGGPGDAETG
+1208 RGAPGDAETG

-1225 DAHAGSDTG
+1225 DAHAGSDSG

-1242 QTEAAIRAG
+1242 QTEAAIRAR
-1251 AEEALSAALPA
+1251 AEAVLRAALPPEA
-1262 ETYTRLYEEGT
+1262 YTRRYEEG
-1273 ALSLRRAAG
+1273 AGLSLRTAAA
-1282 LVRDQAASP
+1282 LVRE